1 MKRKKNGVI
10 AIGSSLCL
18 LALLAGCDEEENPQ
32 PTGGGQGSASATP
45 ADVQASIVAG
55 DGFGAPEDSSTLGS
69 PSYTSSSV
77 AKIDSDGDPSAQG
90 FDANWQPD
98 TSGHVNGG
106 AVNAAVYRYVV
117 MSSDQMTSSGAQL
130 GDWATVTNNATGQ
143 TTWARVEDQG
153 PKGGTGEISEAAATA
168 VGIQYTSNRFTVGTP
183 SVTVKVYGG
192 SAGVQGSS
200 TSPPNIIP

>member
-1 MKRKKNGVI
+1 MKRKRNGVI

-18 LALLAGCDEEENPQ
+18 LALLAGCDDEENPQ

-45 ADVQASIVAG
+45 ADVQVPVVDG
-55 DGFGAPEDSSTLGS
+55 GGFGAPDDSSALGA
-69 PSYTSSSV
+69 PSYASSSV
-77 AKIDSDGDPSAQG
+77 AKVDSDGDPSAQG

-117 MSSDQMTSSGAQL
+117 MSSDQMTASGVSL
-130 GDWATVTNNATGQ
+130 HDWATVTNNATGQ

-153 PKGGTGEISEAAATA
+153 PKGSSGEISEAAATA
-168 VGIQYTSNRFTVGTP
+168 VGIQYTSNRFTVGNP

-192 SAGVQGSS
+192 SAGVPGSS
-200 TSPPNIIP
+200 TSPPNTIP